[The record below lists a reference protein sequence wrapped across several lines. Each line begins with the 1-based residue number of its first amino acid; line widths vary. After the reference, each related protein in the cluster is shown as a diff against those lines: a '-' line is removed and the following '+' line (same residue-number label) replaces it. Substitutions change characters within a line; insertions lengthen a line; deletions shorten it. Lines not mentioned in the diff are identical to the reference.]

1 MKAKGNSRPELCAA
15 NLLRIARGEVPY
27 ERTKGLSIAN
37 IDSPATTAGSDAAAD
52 AAWLLENFEPRID
65 VDSVNIGSIAT
76 ITGDFLLNA
85 GITINHAKEGDANA

>member
-1 MKAKGNSRPELCAA
+1 LKAKGNSRPELCAA
-15 NLLRIARGEVPY
+15 NLLRITRGEVPY

-37 IDSPATTAGSDAAAD
+37 IDSPATSARSDTAAD
-52 AAWLLENFEPRID
+52 AAWLLENYEPRID
-65 VDSVNIGSIAT
+65 VDSVDIEALTT